1 MTLWSESGTFLCMST
16 VLEIESAIEKLAFQ
30 EKREVYDFLAEKL
43 ESESGDAAF
52 PDLKGLLLD
61 IPYVGTDADFT
72 RLREMP
78 RDVEPL

>member
-1 MTLWSESGTFLCMST
+1 MST

-43 ESESGDAAF
+43 ESESGDTSF
-52 PDLKGLLLD
+52 PDLKGLLLE
-61 IPYVGTDADFT
+61 IPDVGTDADFA